1 VMNCVKPWFLARS
14 LGYYYQSYHYS
25 KYYRR

>member
-1 VMNCVKPWFLARS
+1 MNCVKPWFLARS